1 MIATTV
7 NINTPCLLALIK
19 TLGPEGRRTLNNGA
33 VAGVSALVQRHILGL
48 SASRHATATRLQ
60 ALPTGHLAKAA
71 RSVLHAATEKG
82 GAVSIY
88 SPGFARVFRHLT
100 ILPRVAEA
108 LTIPRHALSYG
119 RRVSELRRL
128 GFSIYRP
135 KGTNILATNLGG
147 EQVTLYALVKS
158 VRIKQDRSLLPDDN
172 TLARTA
178 TEAMSRLIKRILKK
192 GTQQ

>member
-1 MIATTV
+1 
-7 NINTPCLLALIK
+7 
-19 TLGPEGRRTLNNGA
+19 
-33 VAGVSALVQRHILGL
+33 
-48 SASRHATATRLQ
+48 
-60 ALPTGHLAKAA
+60 
-71 RSVLHAATEKG
+71 
-82 GAVSIY
+82 
-88 SPGFARVFRHLT
+88 
-100 ILPRVAEA
+100 
-108 LTIPRHALSYG
+108 
-119 RRVSELRRL
+119 VSELRRL

-147 EQVTLYALVKS
+147 EQVTLYSLVKS